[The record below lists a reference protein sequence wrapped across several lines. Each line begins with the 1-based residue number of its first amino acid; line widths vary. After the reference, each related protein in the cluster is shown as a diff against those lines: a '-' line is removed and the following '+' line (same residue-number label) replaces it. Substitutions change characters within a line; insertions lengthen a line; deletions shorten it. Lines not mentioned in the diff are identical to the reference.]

1 MQEKP
6 KYVIIPA
13 GGNGSRMGGDIPKQM
28 QELDGIP
35 VLARTVSLFL
45 GLPFK
50 VNVIISI
57 NRTIRDIWIDYCRKS
72 DFLLKYVL
80 VTGGMT
86 RFHSVQKTMK
96 FIPDGALVAVHDAV
110 RPLMPPDKIVDLF
123 MAAEEYPA
131 VVPVVRV
138 SDSMRLL
145 EETGS
150 RVVDRDCYRLVQ
162 TPQVFH
168 SEVLKK
174 AYGAAFDPVFT
185 DDASVVEK
193 SGVPLHFCEG
203 SRFNL
208 KLTTPEDMLMASA
221 ILKSRGMS
229 DDGNDS

>member
-1 MQEKP
+1 MQEKT

-13 GGNGSRMGGDIPKQM
+13 GGTGSRMGGDIPKQM

-57 NRTIRDIWIDYCRKS
+57 NRTIRDIWTDYCRKH

-86 RFHSVQKTMK
+86 RFHSVQKALK
-96 FIPDGALVAVHDAV
+96 FLPDGAIVAVHDAV
-110 RPLMPPDKIVDLF
+110 RPLMPPDKIVELF
-123 MAAEEYPA
+123 RTAEEYPA
-131 VVPVVRV
+131 VIPVLPV
-138 SDSMRLL
+138 SDSMRFM
-145 EETGS
+145 ERSGS
-150 RVVDRDCYRLVQ
+150 RVVDRDSFRLVQ
-162 TPQVFH
+162 TPQIFH

-174 AYGAAFDPVFT
+174 AYGAAFDPMFT

-193 SGVPLHFCEG
+193 NGIPLHFCEG
-203 SRFNL
+203 SRLNL
-208 KLTTPEDMLMASA
+208 KLTTPEDMLIASA
-221 ILKSRGMS
+221 ILKSRGLS
-229 DDGNDS
+229 DDRDDS